1 MAPSV
6 LPATI
11 VFSPPKASSTPE
23 TNDNKGT
30 FYILL
35 YIHISKYKLIL
46 DQFFYRE

>member
-23 TNDNKGT
+23 TNDNKGN
-30 FYILL
+30 LL
-35 YIHISKYKLIL
+35 YIVIYTHFKVQIDTRSIL
-46 DQFFYRE
+46 L